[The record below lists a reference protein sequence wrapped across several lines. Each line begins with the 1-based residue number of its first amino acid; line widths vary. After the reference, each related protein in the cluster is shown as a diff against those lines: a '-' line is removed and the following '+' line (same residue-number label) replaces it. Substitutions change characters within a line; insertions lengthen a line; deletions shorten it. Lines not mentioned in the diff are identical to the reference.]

1 MTMNTGNSR
10 ALSEELMLKIRL
22 IKERILKRRSKA
34 ERDRV
39 NKKLKRATDKTGI
52 EFELVEEGRK
62 K

>member
-1 MTMNTGNSR
+1 MTNNTEISR
-10 ALSEELMLKIRL
+10 TLSEDLMLKIRL
-22 IKERILKRRSKA
+22 IKERILKRRSRA

-39 NKKLKRATDKTGI
+39 NKELKRATDKTGI